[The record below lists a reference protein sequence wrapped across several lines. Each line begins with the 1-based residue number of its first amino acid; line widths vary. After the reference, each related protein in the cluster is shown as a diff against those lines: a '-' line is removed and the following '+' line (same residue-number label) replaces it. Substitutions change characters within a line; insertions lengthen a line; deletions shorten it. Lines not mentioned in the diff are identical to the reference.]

1 MELFQASLSISPS
14 QLFLATILTDSWC
27 RLQACDRLSVSA
39 DLLKD
44 AALRADVTPSRTILD
59 ASLSGLTLRRLR
71 NQSCA
76 AFDASL
82 GQMQAALVRQAA
94 GDLVPLLDWREEDT
108 GEGPAVHVLA
118 QLPADLDIM
127 CGEQSC
133 GGAPSD
139 PRDFRGGISCGASA
153 VSFLCP

>member
-1 MELFQASLSISPS
+1 MELSQASLSISPS
-14 QLFLATILTDSWC
+14 QLFLATILSDSWC

-44 AALRADVTPSRTILD
+44 AAVRADVTPSRTILD

-76 AFDASL
+76 AFEARL
-82 GQMQAALVRQAA
+82 GQMQAALVRQAV
-94 GDLVPLLDWREEDT
+94 GDLVPLLDWREDT

-133 GGAPSD
+133 DGAPFD
-139 PRDFRGGISCGASA
+139 RWDFLWSHCCFIL
-153 VSFLCP
+153 VP